1 MYGFSVQFV
10 GDFETAVQRVTQ
22 ALQGEGFGV
31 LCDIDVS
38 ATLRKKLGVEAAPY
52 RILGAC
58 NPQLAHQAL
67 TQEPDLGLLL
77 PCNVT
82 VRQDAE
88 GAVLVSFI
96 DPEQLLAVVQN
107 PALAPVGAEVRA
119 RFQRVM
125 SALQAAA

>member
-1 MYGFSVQFV
+1 MYGFSVQFI
-10 GDFETAVQRVTQ
+10 GDFETAVQRTTQ
-22 ALQGEGFGV
+22 ALQAEGFGV

-38 ATLRKKLGVEAAPY
+38 ATLRKKLGVETPPY

-58 NPQLAHQAL
+58 NPHLAHQAL
-67 TQEPDLGLLL
+67 SQEPDLGLLL

-82 VRQDAE
+82 VRQEVD
-88 GAVLVSFI
+88 GAVTVSFI

-107 PALAPVGAEVRA
+107 PALAPVGADVRA

-125 SALQAAA
+125 AVLQAG